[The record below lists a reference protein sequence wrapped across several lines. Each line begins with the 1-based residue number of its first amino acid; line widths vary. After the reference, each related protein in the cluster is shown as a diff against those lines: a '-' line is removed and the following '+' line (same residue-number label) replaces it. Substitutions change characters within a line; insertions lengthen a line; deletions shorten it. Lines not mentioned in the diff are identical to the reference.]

1 MSFDDIMQLIVIPL
15 LLLGVIIVGGFV
27 AYQTQNN
34 NELKNYFD
42 DVEIETTS
50 TAYKLREKTIAMLA
64 R

>member
-27 AYQTQNN
+27 VFQTQNN

-42 DVEIETTS
+42 DVEI
-50 TAYKLREKTIAMLA
+50 KKTENIV
-64 R
+64 

>member
-42 DVEIETTS
+42 DVQIE
-50 TAYKLREKTIAMLA
+50 KNKKIA
-64 R
+64 